1 MIAVEKM
8 KRPKEDI
15 QKQPYTKIT
24 LLIQIVMTFIAFLF
38 IAPILMIVNYSFK
51 TKKELYLSSPLALPE
66 SIQFSNYEKAFD
78 KLSLATTFTNTFLY
92 TAISVLILA
101 LLCGSTAW
109 AIARC
114 KGRFFKFCY
123 IYFIVG
129 ILIPYQALFLPIYI
143 IGYNMNLTN
152 SAHGIIFMYIATGL
166 SFGVFLMTSFMSTVP
181 IELEEAARI
190 DGCSVF
196 RTYFTIVMPL
206 LKPAMA
212 TLVIMQ
218 AFQIW
223 NDYLLASLYVSKKQ
237 LKTLTVAIQS
247 LFSAQTSDYS
257 TAMAAI
263 VISVLPIAILFI
275 SLQKYFIKGM
285 TVGAV
290 KG

>member
-1 MIAVEKM
+1 MFRKKEKD
-8 KRPKEDI
+8 DI
-15 QKQPYTKIT
+15 QAQPYTKKT
-24 LLIQIVMTFIAFLF
+24 FGVQIIMTVAAIAF
-38 IAPILMIVNYSFK
+38 IAPIFIILNYSFK
-51 TKKELYLSSPLALPE
+51 GRRELYLSSPLSLPE
-66 SIQFSNYEKAFD
+66 SFNLENYVKAFD
-78 KLSLATTFTNTFLY
+78 KLNLATTFTNTFIY

-101 LLCGSTAW
+101 ILCGTTAW

-114 KGRFFKFCY
+114 SHKFFKFCY

-129 ILIPYQALFLPIYI
+129 ILIPYQALFLPIYM
-143 IGYNMNLTN
+143 IGYKLHLTN
-152 SAHGIIFMYIATGL
+152 TRYGIIFMYVATGV
-166 SFGVFLMTSFMSTVP
+166 SFGVFLMNSFMSTVP
-181 IELEEAARI
+181 LELEEAARI
-190 DGCSVF
+190 DGCSVI
-196 RTYFTIVMPL
+196 RTYISVVMPI

-212 TLVIMQ
+212 TLIIMQ

-247 LFSAQTSDYS
+247 LFSAQSSDYT

-263 VISVLPIAILFI
+263 VISVLPIAILFL

>member
-1 MIAVEKM
+1 MT
-8 KRPKEDI
+8 RPKKEKTETGKGSWI
-15 QKQPYTKIT
+15 VQ
-24 LLIQIVMTFIAFLF
+24 LLMTVVALIYIFPLF
-38 IAPILMIVNYSFK
+38 IIVNYSFK
-51 TKKELYLSSPLALPE
+51 SKKELYMSSPLALAK
-66 SIQFSNYEKAFD
+66 SFNLDNYIKAFE
-78 KLSLATTFTNTFLY
+78 KLNMKATLFNTFFY

-101 LLCGSTAW
+101 LLCGTTAW

-114 KGRFFKFCY
+114 KHKFFKFCY

-129 ILIPYQALFLPIYI
+129 ILIPCQALFLPIYT
-143 IGYNMNLTN
+143 IGYKLNLTN
-152 SAHGIIFMYIATGL
+152 TRYGIIFMYVATGI
-166 SFGVFLMTSFMSTVP
+166 SFGVFLMNSFMSTVP
-181 IELEEAARI
+181 VELEESARI

-196 RTYFTIVMPL
+196 RTYFSIVLPL

-212 TLVIMQ
+212 TLIIMQ

-237 LKTLTVAIQS
+237 LKTLTVAISS
-247 LFSAQTSDYS
+247 LFSAQSSDYT

-263 VISVLPIAILFI
+263 VISVLPIAILFM

>member
-1 MIAVEKM
+1 MFKKKEKDM
-8 KRPKEDI
+8 DKTAPQR
-15 QKQPYTKIT
+15 YTKQT
-24 LLIQIVMTFIAFLF
+24 LIVQIIMTVAAVFF
-38 IAPILMIVNYSFK
+38 IAPIFMIINYSFK
-51 TKKELYLSSPLALPE
+51 GKKELYLSSPLALPE
-66 SIQFSNYEKAFD
+66 SLNFDNYAAAFK
-78 KLSLATTFTNTFLY
+78 KLDLATTFTNTLLY
-92 TAISVLILA
+92 TAVSVLILA
-101 LLCGSTAW
+101 ILCGTTAW

-114 KGRFFKFCY
+114 SHKFFKFCY

-143 IGYNMNLTN
+143 IGFNLHLTN
-152 SAHGIIFMYIATGL
+152 TRFGIIFMYVATGV
-166 SFGVFLMTSFMSTVP
+166 SFGVFLMNSFMSTVP
-181 IELEEAARI
+181 LELEEAARI
-190 DGCSVF
+190 DGCSVI
-196 RTYFTIVMPL
+196 RTYISVVMPI

-218 AFQIW
+218 SFQIW

-247 LFSAQTSDYS
+247 LFSAQSSDYT

-263 VISVLPIAILFI
+263 VISVLPIAVLFL

>member
-1 MIAVEKM
+1 MALLKKKEKDAV
-8 KRPKEDI
+8 PS
-15 QKQPYTKIT
+15 QPYTKGT
-24 LLIQIVMTFIAFLF
+24 LLIQICMTIVAFLY
-38 IAPILMIVNYSFK
+38 IAPILIIINYSFK
-51 TKKELYLSSPLALPE
+51 TKKELYLTSPLSLPSSLQLE
-66 SIQFSNYEKAFD
+66 NYKKAFD
-78 KLSLATTFTNTFLY
+78 KLNLATTFGNTFLY
-92 TAISVLILA
+92 TSVSVLILA
-101 LLCGSTAW
+101 LLCGTTAW

-114 KGRFFKFCY
+114 RARFFRFCY
-123 IYFIVG
+123 VYFIVG
-129 ILIPYQALFLPIYI
+129 ILIPYQALFLPIYM
-143 IGYNMNLTN
+143 IGYKMNLTN
-152 SAHGIIFMYIATGL
+152 TRYGIIFMYVATGI

-196 RTYFTIVMPL
+196 RTYFTVVMPL

-212 TLVIMQ
+212 TLIIMQ

-223 NDYLLASLYVSKKQ
+223 NDYLLASLYVSKKG

-247 LFSAQTSDYS
+247 LFSAQTSDYT

-263 VISVLPIAILFI
+263 VISVLPIAILFMC
-275 SLQKYFIKGM
+275 LQKYFIKGM

>member
-1 MIAVEKM
+1 MLKKKEKDM
-8 KRPKEDI
+8 DQTAPER
-15 QKQPYTKIT
+15 YTKNT
-24 LLIQIVMTFIAFLF
+24 LIVQIIMTAAALFF
-38 IAPILMIVNYSFK
+38 IAPIFMIINYSFK
-51 TKKELYLSSPLALPE
+51 GKKELYLSSPLALPE
-66 SIQFSNYEKAFD
+66 SLNFDNYASAFK
-78 KLSLATTFTNTFLY
+78 KLDLATTFTNTLLY
-92 TAISVLILA
+92 TAVSVLILA
-101 LLCGSTAW
+101 ILCGTTAW

-114 KGRFFKFCY
+114 AHKFFKFCY

-143 IGYNMNLTN
+143 IGFNLHLTN
-152 SAHGIIFMYIATGL
+152 TRFGIIFMYVATGV
-166 SFGVFLMTSFMSTVP
+166 SFGVFLMNSFMSTVP
-181 IELEEAARI
+181 LELEEAARI
-190 DGCSVF
+190 DGCSVI
-196 RTYFTIVMPL
+196 RTYISVVMPI

-218 AFQIW
+218 SFQIW

-247 LFSAQTSDYS
+247 LFSAQSSDYT

-263 VISVLPIAILFI
+263 VVSVLPIAVLFL

>member
-1 MIAVEKM
+1 MAFGKKKEKEAI
-8 KRPKEDI
+8 PS
-15 QKQPYTKIT
+15 QPYTKGT
-24 LLIQIVMTFIAFLF
+24 LVVQILMTVVALLY
-38 IAPILMIVNYSFK
+38 IAPILIIINYSFK
-51 TKKELYLSSPLALPE
+51 TKKELYLTSPLSLPSSLQLE
-66 SIQFSNYEKAFD
+66 NYKKAFD
-78 KLSLATTFTNTFLY
+78 KLDLTTTFTNTLLY
-92 TAISVLILA
+92 TAVSVLILA
-101 LLCGSTAW
+101 LLCGTTAW

-114 KGRFFKFCY
+114 KAKFFKFCY
-123 IYFIVG
+123 VYFIIG

-143 IGYNMNLTN
+143 IGYKMNLTN
-152 SAHGIIFMYIATGL
+152 TRYGIIFMYVATGI

-196 RTYFTIVMPL
+196 RTYFTVVMPL

-212 TLVIMQ
+212 TLIIMQ

-223 NDYLLASLYVSKKQ
+223 NDYLLASLYVSKKS

-247 LFSAQTSDYS
+247 LFSAQTSDYT

-263 VISVLPIAILFI
+263 VISVLPIAILFMC
-275 SLQKYFIKGM
+275 LQKYFIKGM

>member
-1 MIAVEKM
+1 MAIRK
-8 KRPKEDI
+8 KKKDEDMAMST
-15 QKQPYTKIT
+15 PYTKGT
-24 LLIQIVMTFIAFLF
+24 FVTQIVMTLLALLF
-38 IAPILMIVNYSFK
+38 VAPILIIVNYSFK
-51 TKKELYLSSPLALPE
+51 SKKELYLNSPLSLPE
-66 SIQFSNYEKAFD
+66 SLNFDNYVKAFD
-78 KLSLATTFTNTFLY
+78 KLNMKATFINTLLY
-92 TAISVLILA
+92 TAVSVLILA
-101 LLCGSTAW
+101 VLCGTTAW

-114 KGRFFKFCY
+114 KKRFFKFAF

-129 ILIPYQALFLPIYI
+129 ILIPYQALFLPIYT
-143 IGYNMNLTN
+143 IGYKMHLTN
-152 SAHGIIFMYIATGL
+152 TRYGIIFMYVATGI
-166 SFGVFLMTSFMSTVP
+166 SFGVFLMNSFMNTVP
-181 IELEEAARI
+181 LELEESARI

-196 RTYFTIVMPL
+196 KTYFSIVLPL

-212 TLVIMQ
+212 TLIIMQ
-218 AFQIW
+218 SFQIW

-247 LFSAQTSDYS
+247 LFSAQTSDYT

-263 VISVLPIAILFI
+263 VISVLPIAVLFI

>member
-1 MIAVEKM
+1 MKKKKEKL
-8 KRPKEDI
+8 EAEV
-15 QKQPYTKIT
+15 QQYTKGSVIV
-24 LLIQIVMTFIAFLF
+24 QIIMTVAAALF
-38 IAPILMIVNYSFK
+38 IAPIFIIFNYSFK
-51 TKKELYLSSPLALPE
+51 GKRELYLNNPLSLPE
-66 SIQFSNYEKAFD
+66 KLNFDNYIAAYK
-78 KLSLATTFTNTFLY
+78 KLDLATTFTNTFIY

-101 LLCGSTAW
+101 ILCGTTAW

-114 KGRFFKFCY
+114 RRKFFKFCY

-129 ILIPYQALFLPIYI
+129 ILIPYQALFLPIYM
-143 IGYNMNLTN
+143 IGYRMHMTN
-152 SAHGIIFMYIATGL
+152 TRFGIIFMYVATGI
-166 SFGVFLMTSFMSTVP
+166 SFGVFLMNSFMSTVP
-181 IELEEAARI
+181 LELEEAARI

-196 RTYFTIVMPL
+196 RTYFSVVLPL

-247 LFSAQTSDYS
+247 LFSAQSSDYT

-263 VISVLPIAILFI
+263 VISVLPIAILFL

>member
-1 MIAVEKM
+1 MSIIKQKKEKEFV
-8 KRPKEDI
+8 PS
-15 QKQPYTKIT
+15 QPYTKGT
-24 LLIQIVMTFIAFLF
+24 LVLQIIMTLAAVLFVAPLF
-38 IAPILMIVNYSFK
+38 IILNYSFK
-51 TKKELYLSSPLALPE
+51 GKRELYLSSPLALPE
-66 SIQFSNYEKAFD
+66 SLNFDNYAAAFK
-78 KLSLATTFTNTFLY
+78 KLDLGTTFVNTLFY
-92 TAISVLILA
+92 TVTSVLILA
-101 LLCGSTAW
+101 ILCGMTAW

-114 KGRFFKFCY
+114 KRKFFKFAY
-123 IYFIVG
+123 VYFIVG

-143 IGYNMNLTN
+143 IGYRLNLTN
-152 SAHGIIFMYIATGL
+152 TRYGIIFMYVATGI

-181 IELEEAARI
+181 LELEEAARI

-196 RTYFTIVMPL
+196 RTYFSVVLPL

-247 LFSAQTSDYS
+247 LFSGQSSDYT

-263 VISVLPIAILFI
+263 VISVLPIAVLFL

>member
-1 MIAVEKM
+1 MGIRKKEKV
-8 KRPKEDI
+8 KEI
-15 QKQPYTKIT
+15 VPSQPYTKGT
-24 LLIQIVMTFIAFLF
+24 LVLQVIMTVAALLF
-38 IAPILMIVNYSFK
+38 IAPIFIILNYSFK
-51 TKKELYLSSPLALPE
+51 GKKELYLSSPLALPE
-66 SIQFSNYEKAFD
+66 SLNFDNYAAAFK
-78 KLSLATTFTNTFLY
+78 KLNLATTFTNTLFY
-92 TAISVLILA
+92 TVVSVFILA
-101 LLCGSTAW
+101 LLCGMTAW

-114 KGRFFKFCY
+114 RRKFFKFAY

-129 ILIPYQALFLPIYI
+129 ILIPYQALFLPIYM
-143 IGYNMNLTN
+143 IGYRLNLTN
-152 SAHGIIFMYIATGL
+152 TRYGIIFMYVATGV
-166 SFGVFLMTSFMSTVP
+166 SFGVFLMNSFMSTVP
-181 IELEEAARI
+181 LELEEAARI

-196 RTYFTIVMPL
+196 RTYFSVVLPL

-212 TLVIMQ
+212 TLIIMQ

-247 LFSAQTSDYS
+247 LFSAQSSDYT

-263 VISVLPIAILFI
+263 VISVLPIAILFL

>member
-1 MIAVEKM
+1 MA
-8 KRPKEDI
+8 RPKKEKTEAGKGSWI
-15 QKQPYTKIT
+15 VQ
-24 LLIQIVMTFIAFLF
+24 LLMTVVALIYIFPLF
-38 IAPILMIVNYSFK
+38 IIVNYSFK
-51 TKKELYLSSPLALPE
+51 SKKELYLSSPLALAK
-66 SIQFSNYEKAFD
+66 SFNLDNYIKAFE
-78 KLSLATTFTNTFLY
+78 KLNMKATLFNTFFY
-92 TAISVLILA
+92 TAVSVLILA
-101 LLCGSTAW
+101 LLCGTTAW

-114 KGRFFKFCY
+114 KHKFFKFCY

-129 ILIPYQALFLPIYI
+129 ILIPCQALFLPIYT
-143 IGYNMNLTN
+143 IGYKLNLTN
-152 SAHGIIFMYIATGL
+152 TRYGIIFMYVATGI
-166 SFGVFLMTSFMSTVP
+166 SFGVFLMNSFMSTVP
-181 IELEEAARI
+181 VELEESARI

-196 RTYFTIVMPL
+196 KTYFSIVLPL

-212 TLVIMQ
+212 TLIIMQ

-237 LKTLTVAIQS
+237 LKTLTVAISS
-247 LFSAQTSDYS
+247 LFSAQSSDYT

-263 VISVLPIAILFI
+263 VISVLPIAILFM

>member
-1 MIAVEKM
+1 MSILKKKKEKEFV
-8 KRPKEDI
+8 PS
-15 QKQPYTKIT
+15 QPYTKGT
-24 LLIQIVMTFIAFLF
+24 LVVQIIMTLAAVLF
-38 IAPILMIVNYSFK
+38 IAPLFIILNYSFK
-51 TKKELYLSSPLALPE
+51 GKRELYLSSPLALPE
-66 SIQFSNYEKAFD
+66 SLNFDNYAAAFK
-78 KLSLATTFTNTFLY
+78 KLDLGTTFVNTLFY
-92 TAISVLILA
+92 TVTSVLILA
-101 LLCGSTAW
+101 LLCGMTAW

-114 KGRFFKFCY
+114 SRKFFKFAY

-129 ILIPYQALFLPIYI
+129 ILIPYQALFLPIYM
-143 IGYNMNLTN
+143 IGFRLNLTN
-152 SAHGIIFMYIATGL
+152 TRHGIIFMYVATGV
-166 SFGVFLMTSFMSTVP
+166 SFGVFLMNSFMSTVP
-181 IELEEAARI
+181 LELEEAARI

-196 RTYFTIVMPL
+196 RTYFSVVLPL

-218 AFQIW
+218 SFQIW

-247 LFSAQTSDYS
+247 LFSAQSSDYT

-263 VISVLPIAILFI
+263 VISVLPIAVLFL

>member
-1 MIAVEKM
+1 MFKKKEKDM
-8 KRPKEDI
+8 DKVPAQR
-15 QKQPYTKIT
+15 YTKRT
-24 LLIQIVMTFIAFLF
+24 FGIQVIMTIAAIFF
-38 IAPILMIVNYSFK
+38 IAPIFMILNYSFK
-51 TKKELYLSSPLALPE
+51 GKKELYLSSPLSLPE
-66 SIQFSNYEKAFD
+66 SFNLDNYSVAFK
-78 KLSLATTFTNTFLY
+78 KLDLTTTFTNTLFY
-92 TAISVLILA
+92 TVVSVLILA
-101 LLCGSTAW
+101 VLCGTTAW

-114 KGRFFKFCY
+114 SHKFFKFCY
-123 IYFIVG
+123 VYFIVG

-143 IGYNMNLTN
+143 IGFNLHLTN
-152 SAHGIIFMYIATGL
+152 TRFGIIFMYVATGV
-166 SFGVFLMTSFMSTVP
+166 SFGVFLMNSFMSTVP
-181 IELEEAARI
+181 LELEEAARI
-190 DGCSVF
+190 DGCSVI
-196 RTYFTIVMPL
+196 RTYVSVVMPI

-218 AFQIW
+218 SFQIW

-247 LFSAQTSDYS
+247 LFSAQSSDYT

-263 VISVLPIAILFI
+263 VISVLPIAVLFL